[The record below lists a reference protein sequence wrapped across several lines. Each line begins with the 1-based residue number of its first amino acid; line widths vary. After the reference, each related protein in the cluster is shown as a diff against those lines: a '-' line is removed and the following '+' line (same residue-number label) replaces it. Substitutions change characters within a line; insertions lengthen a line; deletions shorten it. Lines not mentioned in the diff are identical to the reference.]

1 MITLTAYTMAL
12 KMGFPLLFSLQWG
25 QQQKRLWP
33 LFPYIVSPI
42 VVYV

>member
-1 MITLTAYTMAL
+1 MTLIAYTIAL
-12 KMGFPLLFSLQWG
+12 KIGFPLLFSLQCG
-25 QQQKRLWP
+25 QQQNLLCP